1 MFIYPLAAVLLLIAS
16 ATAAAEDKNSQHFYL
31 GIDAASGKIRKEPYS
46 ADFRVT
52 SETDRVTGGRLFA
65 GYQFDEKIGLELGV
79 VRSNNYKQSATNGA
93 ASYDAVIE
101 TKNYDLV
108 LVYKLTDYLPGF
120 FLTGGVSYKT
130 TRTTATVRVPAL
142 SISTNVSEEK
152 SGSNF
157 LIGAGYEAN
166 ISGSLDG
173 RINYA
178 RYGEDNFLS
187 FGVKYRFE

>member
-1 MFIYPLAAVLLLIAS
+1 MFIYPLAAALFLIAS
-16 ATAAAEDKNSQHFYL
+16 ATVYAEEKNSRHFYL
-31 GIDAASGKIRKEPYS
+31 GIDAASGKAREKSHP
-46 ADFRVT
+46 AGFRVT
-52 SETDRVTGGRLFA
+52 SETGRVTGGRLFA
-65 GYQFDEKIGLELGV
+65 GYQFDEKIGLELGM
-79 VRSNNYKQSATNGA
+79 VRSSNYKQSATNGF
-93 ASYDAVIE
+93 ASYDAVVE

-120 FLTGGVSYKT
+120 FLTGGMSYKT
-130 TRTTATVRVPAL
+130 ARTTAAVRVPVL

-152 SGSNF
+152 SSSNF

-178 RYGEDNFLS
+178 RYGEENFLT